1 MTTGPYAIPFRAL
14 LPMTG
19 ELRENGCL
27 IVEGGKVRE
36 ILSGPPPGGL
46 PTFGD
51 GQALV
56 LPGFVNAHSHLALS
70 ALRGRLRRRERFT
83 DWVRDLLK
91 QNVLIDAEERA
102 RALKEAAS
110 EMLVSGVSTIGD
122 YLGEGEELAANAEL
136 RQRQVLF
143 IETLG
148 FRSAKAEEVMSRV
161 RNRLAAGAPGP
172 LIRFGLAP
180 HAPYS
185 VSRELF
191 QKLARL
197 AGEEGLRLS
206 CHVAEFA
213 EEVRFLR
220 EGGGEMEAFL
230 IERGVF
236 DEGFRPPGVG
246 PLEYLAETGALR
258 GLVAVHLNHMAG
270 GLELLRRE
278 GARAVFCPG
287 STRWFGRETWMPVRE
302 LLDLGVAVGL
312 GTDSLASNESTNFFR
327 ELRIAE
333 AMLPAVSRMELL
345 EMATRGGAEALGLKS
360 GVLAPGR
367 PADLIGLIPGREPA
381 SWQDVPF
388 EAARELVDWHII
400 DGQPVE
406 RGQAG

>member
-1 MTTGPYAIPFRAL
+1 MITGPYAIPFRAL

-19 ELRENGCL
+19 EPKENGCL
-27 IVEGGKVRE
+27 IIDGGKVQE
-36 ILSGPPPGGL
+36 ILDGPPPGGL
-46 PTFGD
+46 PSFGD

-70 ALRGRLRRRERFT
+70 ALRGRLCRRERFT

-91 QNVLIDAEERA
+91 ENALIDANERA
-102 RALKEAAS
+102 RAFRQAAG
-110 EMLVSGVSTIGD
+110 EMLFSGVSAIGD
-122 YLGEGEELAANAEL
+122 YLGEEDELAGYAAL
-136 RQRQVLF
+136 SQRQVLF

-148 FRSAKAEEVMSRV
+148 FNSVKAREVMGRV
-161 RNRLAAGAPGP
+161 RNRLAAGAPGR

-191 QKLARL
+191 SLLTRL

-220 EGGGEMEAFL
+220 KGGGEMEAFL
-230 IERGVF
+230 KERSAY
-236 DEGFRPPGVG
+236 DEEFQPPGVS
-246 PLEYLAETGALR
+246 PLKYLAETGVLR
-258 GLVAVHLNHMAG
+258 GLAAVHLNHIAG
-270 GLELLRRE
+270 DHELLRRH
-278 GARAVFCPG
+278 GASAVFCPG
-287 STRWFGRETWMPVRE
+287 STRWFGRDTWMPVRD
-302 LLDLGVAVGL
+302 LLDLGVSVGL
-312 GTDSLASNESTNFFR
+312 GTDSLASNESVNFFR
-327 ELRIAE
+327 ELRTAE

-345 EMATRGGAEALGLKS
+345 EMATRGGAKALALES
-360 GVLAPGR
+360 GVVAPGR
-367 PADLIGLIPGREPA
+367 PADLIGLIPHREPA

-388 EAARELVDWHII
+388 EAARNRVDWHII

-406 RGQAG
+406 MARAE